1 MFPSPSPVRKK
12 NLKRAAPCPVLGSGE
27 PCIGSLTTARI
38 ATSIAPPSQNAPPVR
53 KQSELAEREYWKP
66 YMPPCVQVQN
76 QKASHTWLGRMASK
90 FKQAST
96 STEELVFVYFYLHLS
111 PPSQNAPPVRKQSEL
126 AEREYWKPYMPPC
139 VQVPIPPTPDS
150 MAETLA
156 MYLALG
162 QWDATLEFGTTQAV
176 IDSAKKTVTT

>member
-66 YMPPCVQVQN
+66 YMPPCVQEALAVQLSAGLTEVCVPP
-76 QKASHTWLGRMASK
+76 QDDVLSVYGCTYLKDVDDGADDKGFDVVKLESIKA
-90 FKQAST
+90 
-96 STEELVFVYFYLHLS
+96 
-111 PPSQNAPPVRKQSEL
+111 
-126 AEREYWKPYMPPC
+126 
-139 VQVPIPPTPDS
+139 
-150 MAETLA
+150 
-156 MYLALG
+156 
-162 QWDATLEFGTTQAV
+162 
-176 IDSAKKTVTT
+176 